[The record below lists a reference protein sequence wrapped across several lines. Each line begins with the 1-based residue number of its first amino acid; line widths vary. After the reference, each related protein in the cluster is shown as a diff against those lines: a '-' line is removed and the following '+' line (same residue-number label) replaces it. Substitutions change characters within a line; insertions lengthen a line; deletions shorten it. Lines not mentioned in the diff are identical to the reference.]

1 MKHLRRVVLIGFSGS
16 GKSTV
21 GALLAAKLGWSLI
34 DTDADIAEG
43 FGLSIPEI
51 FASLGEDAFRES
63 ERAALLA
70 SLAADRVV
78 VATGGGAVV
87 DGTLWTD
94 GLLRDPSTLVIA
106 LDARPDT
113 VLARMLTQQEREGSA
128 VLRPMLAG
136 DRPLERIASLK
147 QTRQDV
153 YDRAS
158 LTHVVDD
165 FTPTQVADEIA
176 ALIDADTDAPQPA
189 LRLSAVSG
197 SSDIFIGP
205 GVADHVGSLARSRW
219 PTARRAWI
227 ISDTNL
233 GPMHGERVQASLMAA
248 GFAPNLRCVAP
259 GERSKSWTCAGELLD
274 WLLDGGVERGDV
286 VVALGGGM
294 VGDLA
299 GFVASTVLRGIGL
312 VQIPTSLLAMVDS
325 SVGGKTG
332 VNHRTGK
339 NLIGAFF
346 QPPIVAIDPTFLR
359 TLPRRELVSGWAEVI
374 KHAIIQPST
383 PGGERADLLPLLERN
398 AAALASLSEPATT
411 HLIRRNVAL
420 KSAVVEA
427 DEREGGIRALLNFGH
442 TLGHAIEASGY
453 RHLHGEAVA
462 IGIRAAMR
470 IGLALNEVDRSEV
483 ARVDALLDRYG
494 LPARVESDREQV
506 LRTMVSDKKRVA
518 GVQRWIVP
526 IRGGGVGVRTGVD
539 PSVVRGALDS
549 VTFDRQKP
557 SAGSAS

>member
-21 GALLAAKLGWSLI
+21 GTLLAARMGWSLI
-34 DTDADIAEG
+34 DTDADIAEA

-51 FASLGEDAFRES
+51 FASLGEDAFRRS
-63 ERAALLA
+63 ERTALLA
-70 SLAADRVV
+70 SLAADHAV

-87 DGTLWTD
+87 DETLWTD

-106 LDARPDT
+106 LDARPET

-136 DRPLERIASLK
+136 DGPLARTASLK
-147 QTRQDV
+147 QSRQDV

-158 LTHVVDD
+158 LTLVVDD
-165 FTPTQVADEIA
+165 STPTQVADEIA
-176 ALIDADTDAPQPA
+176 ALIDADAAVSQPA
-189 LRLSAVSG
+189 RRLSAVSG
-197 SSDIFIGP
+197 SSDIVIAP
-205 GVADHVGSLARSRW
+205 GVVQHVGRLARSRW

-227 ISDTNL
+227 ISDTNV
-233 GPMHGERVQASLMAA
+233 GPLHGERVQASLAAA
-248 GFAPNLRCVAP
+248 GFAPNLRCVPP
-259 GERSKSWTCAGELLD
+259 GEGSKNWTCAGELRD
-274 WLLDGGVERGDV
+274 CLLDGGVERGDM

-299 GFVASTVLRGIGL
+299 GFVASTALRGIGL

-332 VNHRTGK
+332 VNHRTGT

-346 QPPIVAIDPTFLR
+346 QPPIVVIDPTFLR

-383 PGGERADLLPLLERN
+383 PGGELADLLPLLERN
-398 AAALASLSEPATT
+398 ATALTSLSEPATT
-411 HLIRRNVAL
+411 HVIHRNVAL
-420 KSAVVEA
+420 KAAVVEA
-427 DEREGGIRALLNFGH
+427 DEREGGIRAFLNFGH

-462 IGIRAAMR
+462 VGIRAAMR

-483 ARVDALLDRYG
+483 ARVDSLLDRYG
-494 LPARVESDREQV
+494 LPARVEADREQV
-506 LRTMVSDKKRVA
+506 LRTMVSDKKRDA
-518 GVQRWIVP
+518 GVQRWILP
-526 IRGGGVGVRTGVD
+526 IGGGGVGVRTGVD

-549 VTFDRQKP
+549 VTFDGQKHG
-557 SAGSAS
+557 AGSTA